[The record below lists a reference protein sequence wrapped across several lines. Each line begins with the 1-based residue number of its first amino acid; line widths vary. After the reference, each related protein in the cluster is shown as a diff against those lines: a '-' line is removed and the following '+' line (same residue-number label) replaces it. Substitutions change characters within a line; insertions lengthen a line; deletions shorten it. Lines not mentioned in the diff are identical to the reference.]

1 MQLEI
6 RTKTMELQDR
16 LFSENTEEV
25 LYSVLMDEDE
35 YALYSDFCS
44 LFSKDDD
51 DDDEDRLSIEDL
63 GGHAG
68 LLGSAGIGAGGGYL
82 MGRPDAAVGGTIG
95 SLYGRHKGFKKA
107 VKADEEGESE
117 AKVKR
122 IAENAGA
129 IHGGVGGAAACG
141 AIASGVAGLSGI
153 AAYKALKKGGK
164 YKLLDKLTGAAKHNK
179 KLKKALIAAGLT
191 TAGLGAGI
199 AGVTGAAGGAYG
211 ASAKTKEAISK
222 RHDIEDYARRGKY
235 KKNKK

>member
-1 MQLEI
+1 
-6 RTKTMELQDR
+6 MELQDR

-51 DDDEDRLSIEDL
+51 DDEDEEDRLSIEDL
-63 GGHAG
+63 GDYSG

-82 MGRPDAAVGGTIG
+82 LGNPAGAAGGALG
-95 SLYGRHKGFKKA
+95 SVYGRHKGFKKA
-107 VKADEEGESE
+107 VEADKEGESE
-117 AKVKR
+117 ARVKR
-122 IAENAGA
+122 VAEKSGA
-129 IHGGVGGAAACG
+129 IHGGIGGAAAGG
-141 AIASGVAGLSGI
+141 AIAGGIAGTSGI

-179 KLKKALIAAGLT
+179 KLKKALVIGGLT
-191 TAGLGAGI
+191 SAGIGAGI
-199 AGVTGAAGGAYG
+199 AGGLGAVGGAYG
-211 ASAKTKEAISK
+211 AKAKAKEAISK